1 MQRKALPLLA
11 ALLLGAIPSAQ
22 AATAQVGFSPEG
34 SAQILVLDVIQTAKH
49 DIRMMAYS
57 FTAPDI
63 AKALIAA
70 KKRGVD
76 VRIVVDEK
84 GNTGRASRAAMN
96 LMVNAGIP
104 LRTNDHYKIQHDKV
118 VVIDGNTVQ
127 TGSFNYTASAERS
140 NSENVVVLWNVPD
153 VASAYLGHWQS
164 RWNQGKPYASSY

>member
-11 ALLLGAIPSAQ
+11 ALLLGAMPSVQ

-34 SAQILVLDVIQTAKH
+34 SAQTLVLDVIQTAKH

-63 AKALIAA
+63 TKALIAA
-70 KKRGVD
+70 KNRGVD
-76 VRIVVDEK
+76 VRVVVDEK
-84 GNTGRASRAAMN
+84 GNTGRSSRAAMN
-96 LMVNAGIP
+96 LLVNAGIP

-118 VVIDGNTVQ
+118 VVIDANTVQ

-153 VASAYLGHWQS
+153 VAKAYLSHWQS
-164 RWNQGKPYASSY
+164 RWDQGKPYASSY

>member
-1 MQRKALPLLA
+1 MPRKAITLLA
-11 ALLLGAIPSAQ
+11 ALMLGTVSNVQ

-70 KKRGVD
+70 KQRGVD
-76 VRIVVDEK
+76 VRIVVDEN
-84 GNTGRASRAAMN
+84 GNTGRSSRAAMN
-96 LMVNAGIP
+96 LIVNAGIP

-153 VASAYLGHWQS
+153 VATAYLSHWKS
-164 RWNQGKPYASSY
+164 RWDQGKPYKSSY